1 MKKSKTNIKQS
12 LMGLLTGLVIGGILI
27 LPGIVCP
34 QLKAFFKTEMV
45 AGGGVAF
52 MLYWLA
58 AMAIMGVAFYLQ
70 IIIHE
75 AGHLVFGLL
84 SGYKF
89 VSFRVGSFIIMR
101 SDNGQLKCG
110 HFSIMGTAGQC
121 LLEPP
126 TENIEDAYRI
136 PYKLYGMG
144 GVIANIV
151 VAIVAFVMAVTLE
164 MGVLPLFSLIML
176 GAMGIV
182 MALMNGIPLKM
193 SVPNDGYDVFVL
205 GDDKEFRRLLWLQL
219 KINAQHSRG
228 VKLADMPE
236 EWFALP
242 DDADLS
248 NPMYAAVVGFRAS
261 RFEEKFDFEN
271 EWKELK
277 RLYDLGTQLIPLYRM
292 ETACDMLV
300 AAVALRLGREQIMSF
315 MTEEVIRYAKI
326 YSNNLA
332 SRAVTYY
339 VWQRFV
345 EQKPADKEAAQ
356 VRKIAEK
363 SPMRGSAANAVAL
376 LEWLE
381 SLDVSEYAVD

>member
-1 MKKSKTNIKQS
+1 MKKLKANIKQ
-12 LMGLLTGLVIGGILI
+12 LLLGLLVGVIMVSVMV
-27 LPGIVCP
+27 LPIIICP
-34 QLKAFFKTEMV
+34 QLKDFFKTEMV
-45 AGGGVAF
+45 GTGFLNF

-58 AMAIMGVAFYLQ
+58 AMAIVVLAYNLQ

-75 AGHLVFGLL
+75 AGHLVLGLL

-89 VSFRVGSFIIMR
+89 MSFRVGSIMLTR
-101 SDNGQLKCG
+101 GDNGKLKWCC
-110 HFSIMGTAGQC
+110 FSVMGTAGQC

-126 TENIEDAYRI
+126 TDDIEDASKI
-136 PYKLYGMG
+136 SYKWYGMG
-144 GVIANIV
+144 GVIANV
-151 VAIVAFVMAVTLE
+151 LTAMVAIALAIVLE
-164 MGVLPLFSLIML
+164 MGVFPLFSLIML
-176 GAMGIV
+176 GALGFI
-182 MALMNGIPLKM
+182 MALINGIPLKM

-205 GDDKEFRRLLWLQL
+205 GDDKEFLRLLWVQL

-228 VKLADMPE
+228 VKLAYMPE
-236 EWFALP
+236 EWFALS

-248 NPMYAAVVGFRAS
+248 NPMYAAVAGFRAS
-261 RFEEKFDFEN
+261 RFEEKLDFEN

-277 RLYDLGTQLIPLYRM
+277 RMYDMGDRLISLYRM
-292 ETACDMLV
+292 EAACDMLV

-315 MTEEVIRYAKI
+315 MTEEVVQYAKL
-326 YSNNLA
+326 YANNMV
-332 SRAVTYY
+332 SRAVTCY

-363 SPMRGSAANAVAL
+363 SPMRGSAANAIVL
-376 LEWLE
+376 LEWFE